1 MSYREVQ
8 EWVQSR
14 TGAYVIVDR
23 GLDFW
28 VLMGI
33 AFGYW
38 NSFVDSS
45 RDFFGDDPW
54 IAELLWVENTRSH
67 VMWLF

>member
-33 AFGYW
+33 AFGY
-38 NSFVDSS
+38 
-45 RDFFGDDPW
+45 
-54 IAELLWVENTRSH
+54 
-67 VMWLF
+67 